1 MVEGAVK
8 SKLLEFLRANLTGYN
23 VTRNGKLEY
32 RVVMK
37 EGKPTILN
45 IRGKGAYEVDI
56 LISSKSEKPIP
67 LLAIEVK
74 GGKST
79 TTHDAIIYSDKAR
92 AHKLIYPYLRYGFV
106 SLDKRVQI
114 RTILHSEGFDF
125 IATLS
130 NEEEKKEKRL
140 NELLPIIREEIR
152 IAEDILE
159 FLEENRKSDMWLYPP
174 RAAGKKGLT

>member
-1 MVEGAVK
+1 MK
-8 SKLLEFLRANLTGYN
+8 FLQANLTGYN
-23 VTRNGKLEY
+23 VTSSAYLGY

-37 EGKPTILN
+37 DGKLTTYN
-45 IRGKGAYEVDI
+45 VRGEGAYEVDI
-56 LISSKSEKPIP
+56 LVKSKSEKTIP

-74 GGKST
+74 GGKFS
-79 TTHDAIIYSDKAR
+79 TTHDAIVYSDKAR

-106 SLDKRVQI
+106 TLDENVQI

-140 NELLPIIREEIR
+140 KELLPIIREEIR
-152 IAEDILE
+152 IAEGIHEYLE
-159 FLEENRKSDMWLYPP
+159 KNGGSDMWLYPP
-174 RAAGKKGLT
+174 RAAGKKGVTSI